1 MESLE
6 TVFNDGT
13 DDEVVEESPIV
24 EEVSNDPEPE
34 AVVKEEVSTT
44 EPEAEKELVSQ
55 NVPLTALMAERDK
68 RQALERQVAEF
79 NANRPAEP
87 VPDVFEDQNAYTQ
100 HMNQQMSDAM
110 YNERASMSEFHARR
124 EHKDLEDKLAVFR
137 EISANNPT
145 LQDQVRNS
153 ASPFHEA
160 YDIVSKHEKMA
171 RMENIEE
178 FEAKTRAEIEAKVR
192 AEFDGKQQAGKELR
206 DAIPTSLVDA
216 QSKGSVQKPTWAG
229 QSPLSDIFGD

>member
-13 DDEVVEESPIV
+13 DDEIVEESPIV

-34 AVVKEEVSTT
+34 TVVKEEVSTT
-44 EPEAEKELVSQ
+44 EPEAEKEPVSQ

-110 YNERASMSEFHARR
+110 YN
-124 EHKDLEDKLAVFR
+124 
-137 EISANNPT
+137 
-145 LQDQVRNS
+145 
-153 ASPFHEA
+153 
-160 YDIVSKHEKMA
+160 
-171 RMENIEE
+171 
-178 FEAKTRAEIEAKVR
+178 
-192 AEFDGKQQAGKELR
+192 
-206 DAIPTSLVDA
+206 
-216 QSKGSVQKPTWAG
+216 
-229 QSPLSDIFGD
+229 